1 MVFMYENGREVDC
14 IFHCAMLQGYT
25 TMTACEHFCKRYYRC
40 DNIAIAN
47 DEIEEWEESFL
58 GFAIKL

>member
-1 MVFMYENGREVDC
+1 MVFTYENGREVDC

-25 TMTACEHFCKRYYRC
+25 TMTACEHLCKRYYRC

-47 DEIEEWEESFL
+47 DEIEECEQSFL